1 MRYIDCFNHFF
12 PKGLW
17 DKMLS
22 TPGAVADIGAR
33 MRGVPAIYDLDRR
46 RQVCDMFK
54 KKHDYTQVISLGMP
68 PLEALGTPKQVEDFA
83 KLGNDGMAE
92 LCAKYPDYFCGWL
105 ASLPMNSKNAA
116 KELERAFKNGACAVQ
131 IHTNINGDP
140 LDDPK
145 YFPVFEAAAKLEQ
158 VAALAQAKFVS
169 IGWKNAE
176 TNDLARFQAALES
189 EPKSGPGELWL
200 VLLGHGT
207 FDNKEAKFNLRGPDL
222 SASELAEWL
231 KPFQR
236 PVAIVNCSSASG
248 PFLNKLSAAGR
259 VVVTATRSG
268 NEVNYTRFGGQ
279 FAAALGSPEADLD
292 KDGQTSLLEA
302 YLLAASRVAEFYET
316 EGRLATEHPLLD
328 DNGDGLG
335 TPPDWFRGVRAVK
348 KAKDGATVDGLRAHQ
363 FVLVRSE
370 QERKLSPAVRAKRD
384 EIELAIGKLRER
396 KSELPEPEYYQ
407 KLEPLLLDLA
417 RLYQS
422 AK

>member
-1 MRYIDCFNHFF
+1 MKVWCFILLACAWVSAAQTVDQPTVFV
-12 PKGLW
+12 LV
-17 DKMLS
+17 
-22 TPGAVADIGAR
+22 GAAG
-33 MRGVPAIYDLDRR
+33 
-46 RQVCDMFK
+46 
-54 KKHDYTQVISLGMP
+54 
-68 PLEALGTPKQVEDFA
+68 E
-83 KLGNDGMAE
+83 AE
-92 LCAKYPDYFCGWL
+92 LGKQF
-105 ASLPMNSKNAA
+105 
-116 KELERAFKNGACAVQ
+116 
-131 IHTNINGDP
+131 T
-140 LDDPK
+140 
-145 YFPVFEAAAKLEQ
+145 EAAAKLEQ

-176 TNDLARFQAALES
+176 TNDLARFQAALEL

-335 TPPDWFRGVRAVK
+335 TPLDWFRGVRAVK